1 MASGPRFAGFAS
13 SATLHILALLLLVRV
28 MTAPR
33 NAVTPHQPVHSMST
47 FIVGPTEDSQ
57 YAGIKPT
64 EAAREDWTLPPDAGA
79 SEISLGDFRINV
91 AKIADHAQVLFPFV
105 MPGIALD
112 HFGVTPQR
120 TLAESLA
127 NPFAPPAANA
137 AAGDRHRPLVLNDSA
152 LQALVDKSWSR
163 RDRWTVFQPIARLIE
178 QSGADAG
185 TLPKLLQLYREENW
199 PQPYSDRNIR
209 DPRLWVE
216 LELAA
221 DHVNFIG
228 LISRYASAHP
238 STRATTELLLLLD
251 DLAQASQD
259 AFATLMKTDP
269 NEQLDWTRSKN
280 RAAFEL
286 VVRLRRYYSSVLERK
301 GLQDVKDLVGHFD
314 TVRLGI
320 LSGIVRTTPDGYR
333 LNDARFLIGAI
344 YWRQGKLR
352 EALDWWRPMTL
363 DPTYRYADAH
373 RDILRAVSAVDA
385 GASDE
390 QIERTVGDRV
400 HRALDAERGRWLMF
414 SFDRLRQFGYQF
426 DTF

>member
-1 MASGPRFAGFAS
+1 M
-13 SATLHILALLLLVRV
+13 
-28 MTAPR
+28 
-33 NAVTPHQPVHSMST
+33 
-47 FIVGPTEDSQ
+47 
-57 YAGIKPT
+57 
-64 EAAREDWTLPPDAGA
+64 
-79 SEISLGDFRINV
+79 
-91 AKIADHAQVLFPFV
+91 
-105 MPGIALD
+105 
-112 HFGVTPQR
+112 
-120 TLAESLA
+120 
-127 NPFAPPAANA
+127 
-137 AAGDRHRPLVLNDSA
+137 
-152 LQALVDKSWSR
+152 DKSWSR

-185 TLPKLLQLYREENW
+185 TLPKLLQMYREENW

-228 LISRYASAHP
+228 FISRYASAHP

-344 YWRQGKLR
+344 YWRQGKPR

-363 DPTYRYADAH
+363 DPTDLHADAH